1 MSLADKLFLKYLD
14 LNVFLFLSGCKN
26 VLLSDFNFQEKRMSP
41 IIIKTIQFFLSL
53 SILIVLHELGHFIP
67 AKYFKTRVEKFYLFF
82 DVKFALFKK
91 KIGET
96 EYGIG
101 WLPLG
106 GYVKI
111 SGMIDESMDKEAMAE
126 EPKEWEFRSKPA
138 WQRLII
144 MLGGVTVNFVL
155 AVIIFIGLAFTYGEQ
170 YISNDGLK
178 DGVWVT
184 DTNLGDALGIKT
196 GDRFVAIDG
205 KEVENLQTIPYELVY
220 GEKFTIERDGNKIE
234 KKVPVDFIETIS
246 ANKENARFISQ
257 RSPFIINSVPKNSP
271 NSTTGFEKGD
281 ALIEIEGTAV
291 EYLDQVSPYLEENKG
306 KTVNLVV
313 KRNGTN
319 VPLQAKISDEGKLGV
334 TLGFDTMEEYAEK
347 GYFKVE
353 TLNYTFLESI
363 PAGWNKGV
371 KTLTDYIKGMKKIF
385 NPDTGAYKEVGGFAA
400 IGGMFPD
407 TWNWPAFWA
416 TTAFISIILAFM
428 NILPIPALDG
438 GHVMFLLYEMVT
450 GRKPSDKFLEYA
462 QITGFFIL
470 IALLLFANGNDLY
483 KWLFK

>member
-1 MSLADKLFLKYLD
+1 
-14 LNVFLFLSGCKN
+14 
-26 VLLSDFNFQEKRMSP
+26 MSP
-41 IIIKTIQFFLSL
+41 IVIKTIQFFLSL

-111 SGMIDESMDKEAMAE
+111 SGMIDESMDKEALAE

-144 MLGGVTVNFVL
+144 MLGGVTVNFIL
-155 AVIIFIGLAFTYGEQ
+155 AVIIFICLVFAYGET
-170 YISNDGLK
+170 YIANDSLK
-178 DGVWVT
+178 DGIWVT
-184 DTNLGDALGIKT
+184 EPVLGDALGLKT
-196 GDRFVAIDG
+196 GDKVISIDG
-205 KEVENLQTIPYELVY
+205 KPIEDMNKIVPELVY
-220 GEKFTIERDGNKIE
+220 GEYLTLERDGQQIKEKI
-234 KKVPVDFIETIS
+234 PVDFIETLS
-246 ANKENARFISQ
+246 ANKDNARFISY
-257 RSPFIINSVPKNSP
+257 RVPFVIREIPKESANA
-271 NSTTGFEKGD
+271 NIGLKEGD
-281 ALIEIEGTAV
+281 AVIAIAGTPV
-291 EYLDQVSPYLEENKG
+291 TFQDEVIPVLENYKG
-306 KTVNLVV
+306 KTVSITVN
-313 KRNGTN
+313 RNGER
-319 VPLQAKISDEGKLGV
+319 VPLEAKISEEGKLGV
-334 TLGFDTMEEYAEK
+334 FAGLSSFQEYEEK
-347 GYFKVE
+347 GYFQVKQ
-353 TLNYTFLESI
+353 LDYTFLESI

-470 IALLLFANGNDLY
+470 IALLLFANGNDVY
-483 KWLFK
+483 KWIFK

>member
-1 MSLADKLFLKYLD
+1 
-14 LNVFLFLSGCKN
+14 
-26 VLLSDFNFQEKRMSP
+26 MSP

-53 SILIVLHELGHFIP
+53 SLLIVLHELGHFIP
-67 AKYFKTRVEKFYLFF
+67 AKLFKTRVEKFYLFF
-82 DVKFALFKK
+82 DVKFSLFKK

-111 SGMIDESMDKEAMAE
+111 SGMIDESMDKEAMAQ

-144 MLGGVTVNFVL
+144 MLGGVTVNFIL
-155 AVIIFIGLAFTYGEQ
+155 AVVIFIGLVFTYGEQ
-170 YISNDGLK
+170 YIANDSLK
-178 DGVWVT
+178 DGIWVT
-184 DTNLGDALGIKT
+184 DDVLGNALGIQT
-196 GDRFVAIDG
+196 GDKFISIDG
-205 KEVENLQTIPYELVY
+205 EKVENLTTIPYELVY
-220 GEKFTIERDGNKIE
+220 GEKYKIERDGNTIE
-234 KKVPVDFIETIS
+234 KEVPVDFIETIS
-246 ANKENARFISQ
+246 ANKENARFISF
-257 RSPFIINSVPKNSP
+257 RNPFVIRQIPEDSP
-271 NSTTGFEKGD
+271 NASAGFELGD
-281 ALIEIEGTAV
+281 AVV
-291 EYLDQVSPYLEENKG
+291 EVAGEKVSYQDQVVPVLEANKG
-306 KTVNLVV
+306 KTVNVIV
-313 KRNGTN
+313 NRDGAM
-319 VPLQAKISDEGKLGV
+319 VPLEAKISDDGKFGV
-334 TLGFDTMEEYAEK
+334 IVGLETVDDYAK
-347 GYFKVE
+347 QGYFEMKQLDYSFV
-353 TLNYTFLESI
+353 ESI
-363 PAGWNKGV
+363 PAGWDKGV

-407 TWNWPAFWA
+407 TWNWPQFWG

>member
-1 MSLADKLFLKYLD
+1 
-14 LNVFLFLSGCKN
+14 
-26 VLLSDFNFQEKRMSP
+26 MSP

-82 DVKFALFKK
+82 DVKFSLFKK

-144 MLGGVTVNFVL
+144 MLGGVTVNFIL
-155 AVIIFIGLAFTYGEQ
+155 AVAIFIGLAFAYGEQ

-178 DGVWVT
+178 DGIWVT
-184 DTNLGDALGIKT
+184 DATLGDALGVQT
-196 GDRFVAIDG
+196 GDKFLDIDG
-205 KEVENLQTIPYELVY
+205 KKVEKLQTIPYELVY
-220 GEKFTIERDGNKIE
+220 GEKFTIERNGTKINKE
-234 KKVPVDFIETIS
+234 VPVDFIETIS
-246 ANKENARFISQ
+246 DNRDQAQFIKPRLPFVISQIPEESQNVASGFEPGDLVSSISGTPVAYQDQVFPILEANKG
-257 RSPFIINSVPKNSP
+257 
-271 NSTTGFEKGD
+271 TTVD
-281 ALIEIEGTAV
+281 VI
-291 EYLDQVSPYLEENKG
+291 
-306 KTVNLVV
+306 V
-313 KRNGTN
+313 KRNGKEI
-319 VPLQAKISDEGKLGV
+319 PLKANISEETKLGLMIGL
-334 TLGFDTMEEYAEK
+334 TTTEADEQ
-347 GYFKVE
+347 GYLKIKTTDYSFV
-353 TLNYTFLESI
+353 ESI

-470 IALLLFANGNDLY
+470 IALLLFANGNDVY
-483 KWLFK
+483 KLIFK